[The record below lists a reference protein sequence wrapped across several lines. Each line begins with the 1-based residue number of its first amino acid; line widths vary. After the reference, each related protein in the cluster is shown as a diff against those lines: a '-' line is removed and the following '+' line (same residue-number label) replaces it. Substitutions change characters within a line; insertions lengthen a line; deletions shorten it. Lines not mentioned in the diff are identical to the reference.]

1 MKPFSPG
8 PLMLVALLFAACAMA
23 GCKTNS
29 ENERQQMSTVVG
41 LAGHARYQDGRSEKW
56 RAVKVG
62 SLIPQGSVIQ
72 TDEGLTNAVSISIG
86 RSKRF
91 SASPYHIDSEDL
103 NHVILYANS
112 ILKLDRVA
120 AKTVSGKRISDVSLG
135 LPKGSASC
143 LIGLAGWS
151 DYFPPPEHSRGPKL
165 ETIAP
170 MPGKP
175 YFEIRSGDIVV
186 HAEHAEFFFF
196 PPKGVS
202 LLFGAAAVEFSNSG
216 ITKDVF
222 GYEKYDCTTGE
233 IAEMKFG
240 SDTNSAPDYRWRYLP
255 FDPNQDLHRFEVPH
269 RPF

>member
-8 PLMLVALLFAACAMA
+8 PLMLVALLFAACAMT

-62 SLIPQGSVIQ
+62 SLIPPGSVIQ

-216 ITKDVF
+216 IKKDIF
-222 GYEKYDCTTGE
+222 GFQKCDFNSGE
-233 IAEMKFG
+233 ISELRFG
-240 SDTNSAPDYRWRYLP
+240 SGTNSAPNYLWHFWP
-255 FDPNQDLHRFEVPH
+255 SEPVRNEQRFEVP
-269 RPF
+269 RRLF